1 MNSEAKKRAE
11 EVASLKES
19 LNDKD
24 KEIERVKEQRN
35 KLAKGELDHDI
46 IYKEAVQER
55 QSAIER

>member
-1 MNSEAKKRAE
+1 MNSEVKKKAE
-11 EVASLKES
+11 EVVSLKEI

-35 KLAKGELDHDI
+35 KLANGELDHDI
-46 IYKEAVQER
+46 IYNEAVQER